1 MSTPDRASSR
11 ARALALEETAEDLY
25 EHAPCG
31 YLSTLPDGEI
41 IKINTTLLGWLGL
54 NRGDVVGKW
63 RFEDL
68 LSVGGRIYH
77 ETHFSPL
84 LRMQGEVRSIALDL
98 VTTAGTRLPVLV
110 NAVLKTGAEDEP
122 LLVRMVVVEVR
133 DRRSYERELL
143 RARRAADEQT
153 RLRQRWVEASGEIT
167 TALLAGAGP
176 GEALGLVARRAAE
189 LTGASGA
196 LITTPVTTAAHGEAP
211 PVRVMVAVGFDD
223 RYPAGTPLPVGGT
236 VLGAVARTGAP
247 HAVDD
252 LVLAPGH
259 AGEGS
264 GLAVLMRAGEETS
277 GVLVVSGVDAG
288 ADSIRDGLSILASF
302 ADQAALVLRY
312 AESQRAL
319 RELDVLADRE
329 RIAADLHD
337 HVLQRLF
344 ALGLGLQAV
353 HARLASSDAARR
365 VDEAVDQIDGI
376 VRDIRSAIFDL
387 HNSRAGGELAARVR
401 AAATGMAADTDVE
414 PVVRVSGEVE
424 AVPEDSGGGGRGGRA
439 RGREQCRAP
448 RGAIPDHRDRLDRHG
463 ADCRGRR
470 RRPRHP
476 GAGRPERPGQLGRPG
491 PSRRRGPPGGPP
503 PAGPR
508 DPVDLV
514 GAPRPPRTRRYG
526 RRGTPAIEHGRVVT
540 MPFMVVDRRRQH
552 VQFSVVDLVA
562 TCSGGL
568 YIPFER
574 IVGARVM
581 TRVDA
586 VALSPRSP
594 CPGSWRPGRCCV
606 GSWSGGERRQLWGV
620 HRGAEV
626 VVIYLS
632 GAARFTALSWTS
644 RSPAR
649 APGHRGGAAAQQED
663 LRASLTAQPPAR
675 SRRRGRVTVR
685 VRH

>member
-424 AVPEDSGGGGRGGRA
+424 AVPEDLVVAVEAVVREGVSNAVRHAAPSQITVTVSTDTALTVEVVDDGLGIPEPVARSGLANLAARARAVGGDLRVARRPLGPGTRLTWWVPLDLRGRG
-439 RGREQCRAP
+439 
-448 RGAIPDHRDRLDRHG
+448 DT
-463 ADCRGRR
+463 
-470 RRPRHP
+470 
-476 GAGRPERPGQLGRPG
+476 AGE
-491 PSRRRGPPGGPP
+491 
-503 PAGPR
+503 A
-508 DPVDLV
+508 
-514 GAPRPPRTRRYG
+514 RPPSSMEG
-526 RRGTPAIEHGRVVT
+526 
-540 MPFMVVDRRRQH
+540 
-552 VQFSVVDLVA
+552 
-562 TCSGGL
+562 
-568 YIPFER
+568 
-574 IVGARVM
+574 
-581 TRVDA
+581 
-586 VALSPRSP
+586 
-594 CPGSWRPGRCCV
+594 W
-606 GSWSGGERRQLWGV
+606 
-620 HRGAEV
+620 
-626 VVIYLS
+626 
-632 GAARFTALSWTS
+632 
-644 RSPAR
+644 
-649 APGHRGGAAAQQED
+649 
-663 LRASLTAQPPAR
+663 
-675 SRRRGRVTVR
+675 
-685 VRH
+685 